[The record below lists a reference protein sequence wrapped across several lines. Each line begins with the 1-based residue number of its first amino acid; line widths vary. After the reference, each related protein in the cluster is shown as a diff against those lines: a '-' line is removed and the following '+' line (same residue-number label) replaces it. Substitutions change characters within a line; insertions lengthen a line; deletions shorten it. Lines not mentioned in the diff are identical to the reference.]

1 LAKNIE
7 DLKNAKAKVDSASSG
22 RKGPGL
28 AKPGHKRVTLDCT
41 LLATK
46 MAEISKAESG
56 SDDLSTKASELA
68 TATIECT
75 DKTVLTS
82 ISKELEEKSDEAQ
95 EALDSVNALL
105 TTLGEDPVTSSG
117 TPSPSPPSPSTSTA
131 ATGKRKRN
139 YKMFA

>member
-1 LAKNIE
+1 MKCRKFEDDSCTTIAACSQDISKLKAKALTLAKNIE

-82 ISKELEEKSDEAQ
+82 ISKELEEKSDE
-95 EALDSVNALL
+95 
-105 TTLGEDPVTSSG
+105 
-117 TPSPSPPSPSTSTA
+117 
-131 ATGKRKRN
+131 
-139 YKMFA
+139 